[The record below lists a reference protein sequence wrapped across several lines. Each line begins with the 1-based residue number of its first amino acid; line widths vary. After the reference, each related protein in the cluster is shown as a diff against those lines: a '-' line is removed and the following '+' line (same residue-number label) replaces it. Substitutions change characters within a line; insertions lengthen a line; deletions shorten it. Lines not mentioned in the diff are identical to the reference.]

1 MVVGDRDRFNG
12 TGFGRGEVESYTI
25 VDLTSRWQLRH
36 GDITLAVNNL
46 LNEDYFPVISQIY
59 NFDTQ
64 YTQGPGRSVMVT
76 YGLDW

>member
-1 MVVGDRDRFNG
+1 
-12 TGFGRGEVESYTI
+12 
-25 VDLTSRWQLRH
+25 
-36 GDITLAVNNL
+36 LAVNNL

-64 YTQGPGRSVMVT
+64 YTQRTGRSVMLT